1 MAVGEVVALVFGNER
16 RGVSPGLLEAADASF
31 YLPMAGFTQS
41 FNISVPARHLTA
53 AHRHLTVASPLPPP
67 PPSSSAHTCYQPNPS
82 PSPSAMAR
90 ARARALARWPWP

>member
-53 AHRHLTVASPLPPP
+53 APPP
-67 PPSSSAHTCYQPNPS
+67 PHCCLTAASSSSTLLLRSHVLSTQP
-82 PSPSAMAR
+82 
-90 ARARALARWPWP
+90 

>member
-41 FNISVPARHLTA
+41 FNISVPAPPPHRCLTA
-53 AHRHLTVASPLPPP
+53 TSPPPHRCLLLHPPP
-67 PPSSSAHTCYQPNPS
+67 PLTRATNPTL
-82 PSPSAMAR
+82 
-90 ARARALARWPWP
+90 ALALAL